1 MNELHR
7 LCCWVWRGFAA
18 CEGAWHT
25 SLCFFFCCYR
35 GGGLGEWR
43 GHFGRAV
50 IWLLLSVCHPFC
62 LQAKPTGDERLHFSP
77 PCQCCDWLK
86 GVRLSWLPI
95 SVCWLG
101 VAGFCWKVQF
111 FFFFFFSSFGEG
123 ANTIAGVHTNT
134 LTKDVWGSTGYY
146 ETWSHAEVSPTS
158 LQRWFND
165 SQQHVWQRRRLLYY
179 FSYLQVWSFLSSFFL
194 FLFFF
199 WLATADKLQ
208 WVGWNLICDNFG
220 FTVM

>member
-1 MNELHR
+1 MLLGLKR
-7 LCCWVWRGFAA
+7 FC
-18 CEGAWHT
+18 
-25 SLCFFFCCYR
+25 SLWGSVAHLFVLFFCCCYR

-101 VAGFCWKVQF
+101 VAGFCWKVQS
-111 FFFFFFSSFGEG
+111 FFFFFSSFGEG

-134 LTKDVWGSTGYY
+134 LTKDVWGSTRYY
-146 ETWSHAEVSPTS
+146 ETWSHAEVSPHLCSDGLMIHSNTS
-158 LQRWFND
+158 DKGGDFFTTFLTCRFD
-165 SQQHVWQRRRLLYY
+165 HYR
-179 FSYLQVWSFLSSFFL
+179 SYLLFF
-194 FLFFF
+194 FFF
-199 WLATADKLQ
+199 WLATADRLQ

>member
-1 MNELHR
+1 MKGGRRVVQPSLSE
-7 LCCWVWRGFAA
+7 WAA
-18 CEGAWHT
+18 QVMLLGLKRFC
-25 SLCFFFCCYR
+25 SLWGSVAHLFVLFFFCCCYR

-101 VAGFCWKVQF
+101 VAGFCWKVQS
-111 FFFFFFSSFGEG
+111 FFFSFLLLGRGLTRLQGCIQTLWPKTSG
-123 ANTIAGVHTNT
+123 ARQDIMKHD
-134 LTKDVWGSTGYY
+134 LM
-146 ETWSHAEVSPTS
+146 
-158 LQRWFND
+158 QRYHHI
-165 SQQHVWQRRRLLYY
+165 SAAMV
-179 FSYLQVWSFLSSFFL
+179 
-194 FLFFF
+194 
-199 WLATADKLQ
+199 
-208 WVGWNLICDNFG
+208 
-220 FTVM
+220 

>member
-1 MNELHR
+1 MSCTGYVAGFEEVLQLVR
-7 LCCWVWRGFAA
+7 ERGTPLCA
-18 CEGAWHT
+18 
-25 SLCFFFCCYR
+25 FFFFCCCYR

-101 VAGFCWKVQF
+101 VAGFCWKVQS
-111 FFFFFFSSFGEG
+111 FFFFSFLLLGRGLTRLQGCIQTLWPKTSG
-123 ANTIAGVHTNT
+123 ARQDIMKHD
-134 LTKDVWGSTGYY
+134 LM
-146 ETWSHAEVSPTS
+146 
-158 LQRWFND
+158 QRYHHI
-165 SQQHVWQRRRLLYY
+165 SAAMV
-179 FSYLQVWSFLSSFFL
+179 
-194 FLFFF
+194 
-199 WLATADKLQ
+199 
-208 WVGWNLICDNFG
+208 
-220 FTVM
+220 

>member
-1 MNELHR
+1 MLLGLKR
-7 LCCWVWRGFAA
+7 FC
-18 CEGAWHT
+18 
-25 SLCFFFCCYR
+25 SLWGSVAHLFVFFFFFFCYR

-101 VAGFCWKVQF
+101 VAGFCWKVQSF
-111 FFFFFFSSFGEG
+111 FF
-123 ANTIAGVHTNT
+123 
-134 LTKDVWGSTGYY
+134 
-146 ETWSHAEVSPTS
+146 
-158 LQRWFND
+158 
-165 SQQHVWQRRRLLYY
+165 
-179 FSYLQVWSFLSSFFL
+179 

-199 WLATADKLQ
+199 WGGGLTRLQGCIQTLWPKTSGARQDIMKHDLMQRYHPHLWSDGLMIHSNTSDK
-208 WVGWNLICDNFG
+208 GGDF
-220 FTVM
+220 FTTFLTCRFDHYHSYLLFFFCLFFY

>member
-101 VAGFCWKVQF
+101 VAGFCWKVQS
-111 FFFFFFSSFGEG
+111 FFFFFSFLLLGRGLTRLQGCIQTLWPKTSG
-123 ANTIAGVHTNT
+123 ARQDIMKHDLMQRYHPHLCSDGLMIHSNTSDKGGDFFTT
-134 LTKDVWGSTGYY
+134 FLTCRFDHY
-146 ETWSHAEVSPTS
+146 H
-158 LQRWFND
+158 
-165 SQQHVWQRRRLLYY
+165 
-179 FSYLQVWSFLSSFFL
+179 SYL
-194 FLFFF
+194 LFFCF
-199 WLATADKLQ
+199 CFFFD
-208 WVGWNLICDNFG
+208 
-220 FTVM
+220 

>member
-111 FFFFFFSSFGEG
+111 FFFFSFLLLGRGLTRLQGCIQTLWPKTSGARQDIMKHDLMQRYHPHLCSDGLMIHSNTSDKGGDFFTTF
-123 ANTIAGVHTNT
+123 
-134 LTKDVWGSTGYY
+134 LTCRFD
-146 ETWSHAEVSPTS
+146 H
-158 LQRWFND
+158 
-165 SQQHVWQRRRLLYY
+165 
-179 FSYLQVWSFLSSFFL
+179 SYL
-194 FLFFF
+194 LFFCF
-199 WLATADKLQ
+199 CFFFD
-208 WVGWNLICDNFG
+208 
-220 FTVM
+220 

>member
-1 MNELHR
+1 MLLGLKR
-7 LCCWVWRGFAA
+7 FC
-18 CEGAWHT
+18 
-25 SLCFFFCCYR
+25 SLWGSVAHLFVLFFVFCCCYR

-77 PCQCCDWLK
+77 PCQSCDWLK

-101 VAGFCWKVQF
+101 VAGFCWKVQSF
-111 FFFFFFSSFGEG
+111 FF
-123 ANTIAGVHTNT
+123 
-134 LTKDVWGSTGYY
+134 
-146 ETWSHAEVSPTS
+146 
-158 LQRWFND
+158 
-165 SQQHVWQRRRLLYY
+165 
-179 FSYLQVWSFLSSFFL
+179 

-199 WLATADKLQ
+199 WGGGLTRLQGCIQTLWPKTSGARQDIMKHDLMQRYHPHLWSDGLMIHSNTSDKGGDFFTTFLTCRFDHYHSYLLFFFVLFLLATADRLQ